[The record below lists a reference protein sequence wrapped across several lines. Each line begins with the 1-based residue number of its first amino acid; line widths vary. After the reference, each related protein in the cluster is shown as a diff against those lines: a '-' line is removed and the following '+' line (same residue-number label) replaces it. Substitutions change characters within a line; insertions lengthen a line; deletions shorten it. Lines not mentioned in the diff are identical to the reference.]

1 VLAVCDDA
9 GTMVDLL
16 LDATQS
22 ENVSQKQS
30 ALQLLAVFCTH
41 TKADYSSYVPKLL
54 HGIIYQFKD
63 QDEKNLQLAWEA
75 LNAVCKVFLYLIC
88 FSLVLHG
95 FYIFLF
101 IIVC

>member
-1 VLAVCDDA
+1 LAVCDDA

-16 LDATQS
+16 LDATQA

-30 ALQLLAVFCTH
+30 ALQLLAAFCTH

-75 LNAVCKVFLYLIC
+75 LNAVCKVFYYLIN
-88 FSLVLHG
+88 FNLVFHSLNI
-95 FYIFLF
+95 FYLL
-101 IIVC
+101 

>member
-16 LDATQS
+16 LDATQA

-30 ALQLLAVFCTH
+30 ALQLLAAFCTH

-75 LNAVCKVFLYLIC
+75 LNAVCKVSYYLIY
-88 FSLVLHG
+88 FNK
-95 FYIFLF
+95 LF
-101 IIVC
+101 IIVYIYFYLL

>member
-1 VLAVCDDA
+1 MLAVCDDA

-16 LDATQS
+16 LDATQA

-30 ALQLLAVFCTH
+30 ALQLLAAFCTH

-75 LNAVCKVFLYLIC
+75 LNAVCKVFYSIIYFILILY
-88 FSLVLHG
+88 G
-95 FYIFLF
+95 FNVSYLL
-101 IIVC
+101 

>member
-16 LDATQS
+16 LDATQA

-30 ALQLLAVFCTH
+30 ALQLLAAFCTH

-75 LNAVCKVFLYLIC
+75 LNAVCKVFYYLIY
-88 FSLVLHG
+88 FNKLFFIV
-95 FYIFLF
+95 YIFFYLL
-101 IIVC
+101 

>member
-1 VLAVCDDA
+1 MLAVCDDA

-16 LDATQS
+16 LDATQA

-75 LNAVCKVFLYLIC
+75 LNAVCKVFLYLIY
-88 FSLVLHG
+88 FNLVHVHG
-95 FYIFLF
+95 LYVFFYLL
-101 IIVC
+101 

>member
-1 VLAVCDDA
+1 MYCQAVVLAVCDDA

-16 LDATQS
+16 LDATQA
-22 ENVSQKQS
+22 ENISQKQS
-30 ALQLLAVFCTH
+30 ALQLLAAFCTH

-75 LNAVCKVFLYLIC
+75 LNAVCKVLYKV
-88 FSLVLHG
+88 F
-95 FYIFLF
+95 
-101 IIVC
+101 

>member
-1 VLAVCDDA
+1 MLAVCDDA

-16 LDATQS
+16 LNATQA

-30 ALQLLAVFCTH
+30 ALQLLAAFCTH

-75 LNAVCKVFLYLIC
+75 LNAVCKVLCYLIN
-88 FSLVLHG
+88 FILIPYYLYF
-95 FYIFLF
+95 FYLL
-101 IIVC
+101 